1 MFKVLFSG
9 FFVVVGTGCLPD
21 YLAKYGQRPSER
33 PEVSVNSKSPSTHP
47 AVPKRDVI
55 FAVDKRTFR
64 FKLDFNSVWNS
75 ALEVLLHNYN
85 LNIASKDSGVIT
97 TEWDTFFLKDAVF
110 RNKISV
116 RVKKSSWKTVDVIV
130 YNNVETLN
138 HNATQIGPV
147 WYPAANDSKEVKRLI
162 QNMAVV
168 LNQDP
173 PKMFSKLTKD
183 EMSSQSGKKI
193 H

>member
-1 MFKVLFSG
+1 MFRYILILMVCLVTFS
-9 FFVVVGTGCLPD
+9 CLPD
-21 YLAKYGQRPSER
+21 YLAKYSDKSNKGQEVRPG
-33 PEVSVNSKSPSTHP
+33 KSSSTGP

-64 FKLDFNSVWNS
+64 FRLDFNSVWNS

-85 LNIASKDSGVIT
+85 LNIVNKDSGVIT
-97 TEWDTFFLKDAVF
+97 TEWDTFFLKESVY
-110 RNKISV
+110 RNKISL
-116 RVKKSSWKTVDVIV
+116 RIKKSSWNSVDVIV
-130 YNNVETLN
+130 YNNVEALN
-138 HNATQIGPV
+138 QNATRIGPV
-147 WYPAANDSKEVKRLI
+147 WFPAAGDVKEITRLI

-173 PKMFSKLTKD
+173 PKVFSKLSKD
-183 EMSSQSGKKI
+183 EMNPQTGKKI